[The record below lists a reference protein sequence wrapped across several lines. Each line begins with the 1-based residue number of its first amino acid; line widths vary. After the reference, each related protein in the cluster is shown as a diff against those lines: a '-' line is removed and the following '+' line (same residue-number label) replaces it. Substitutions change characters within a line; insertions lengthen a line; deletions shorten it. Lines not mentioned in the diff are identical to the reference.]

1 MTSPAVLTFIA
12 IAYALSIALS
22 LVVGTT
28 GGHDS
33 SLIGLSLLSMPIPTV
48 AAAIAGAMW
57 HDRLRIDWSRFP
69 VRFVP
74 VALLTIPV
82 VLHAAMLPAASV
94 LERGLHWQAW
104 LTPQTDGL
112 YHSPAARGWG
122 DLTPSGLIARIAAN
136 AIAGILLVSLLAL
149 LEEIGW
155 RGWLLPRLI
164 DRFGM
169 RRAIL
174 MTSVIWA
181 LWHVPYV
188 LSGILHVDGVSV
200 MSTAALQVLGTT
212 AAGLVIGWLWVRT
225 GSIWIAA
232 LAHGALN
239 NWGQYAFKYMQDFT
253 VADPWLVLGAGD
265 AALLVVGG
273 LLVALG
279 LPQASGT
286 APSPAM

>member
-1 MTSPAVLTFIA
+1 
-12 IAYALSIALS
+12 
-22 LVVGTT
+22 
-28 GGHDS
+28 
-33 SLIGLSLLSMPIPTV
+33 MPIPTV
-48 AAAIAGAMW
+48 AAAIAGATW
-57 HDRLRIDWSRFP
+57 QERLRIEWSRLP
-69 VRFVP
+69 VRYVP

-94 LERGLHWQAW
+94 LEGGLHWQAW

-122 DLTPSGLIARIAAN
+122 DLTPSGLIARIAVN

-164 DRFGM
+164 DRYGM
-169 RRAIL
+169 RRAIV
-174 MTSVIWA
+174 MTSAIWA

-188 LSGILHVDGVSV
+188 LSGILQVDGVSV
-200 MSTAALQVLGTT
+200 MPSGALQVLGTT

-225 GSIWIAA
+225 GSIWIVA

-239 NWGQYAFKYMQDFT
+239 NWGQYAFKYMQDFA
-253 VADPWLVLGAGD
+253 VADPALVLGAGD

-279 LPQASGT
+279 LPPTSGT
-286 APSPAM
+286 ALSPATH

>member
-12 IAYALSIALS
+12 IAYALSIGLS
-22 LVVGTT
+22 LIVGTT
-28 GGHDS
+28 GGHES

-57 HDRLRIDWSRFP
+57 QERLRLDWSRLP
-69 VRFVP
+69 LRYGP
-74 VALLTIPV
+74 LALLAIPV
-82 VLHAAMLPAASV
+82 VLHAAMLPAAAM
-94 LERGLHWQAW
+94 LEGGLHWQAW

-112 YHSPAARGWG
+112 YHAPAWG
-122 DLTPSGLIARIAAN
+122 ELTPSGLIARIATN
-136 AIAGILLVSLLAL
+136 AIAGVLVVSLLAL

-164 DRFGM
+164 DRYGM

-188 LSGILHVDGVSV
+188 LSGILQIDGVSV
-200 MSTAALQVLGTT
+200 MRTTALQVLGTT

-225 GSIWIAA
+225 GSIWIVA

-239 NWGQYAFKYMQDFT
+239 NWGQYAFKYMQDFA
-253 VADPWLVLGAGD
+253 VADPSLVLAAGD

-279 LPQASGT
+279 LPPASRI
-286 APSPAM
+286 APSPATR